1 MGAYNKGVNQSMWY
15 LAFDTATQYMSVA
28 ISNGN
33 SVVAEYTSS
42 SRKDHSSRL
51 MPAVEMV
58 MKEAGI
64 VPTDLRGII
73 VGKGPGSYTGL
84 RIGVS
89 TAKSLAWSLNIP
101 LVGASSLSLMARGA
115 KHYNGY
121 VVPFM
126 DARRGQVYTGLY
138 GMIDGVWTSIEED
151 RLVLMK
157 DWLQILQK
165 VNKPLFFVSHD
176 MEMYKEMIEQSYCVS
191 GTDSL
196 ACGIYQLSNISD
208 SYGRAGELVEL
219 GIQLLN
225 NHQHGDAKSFAPEYL
240 RLAEAEYNWL
250 QQQKTANE

>member
-1 MGAYNKGVNQSMWY
+1 MWY
-15 LAFDTATQYMSVA
+15 LAFDTATQFMTVA
-28 ISNGN
+28 ISDGK

-42 SRKDHSSRL
+42 SKKDHSSRL

-64 VPTDLRGII
+64 STTELQGII

-101 LVGASSLSLMARGA
+101 LVGVSSLSLIARSA
-115 KHYNGY
+115 KHFNGY

-138 GMIDGVWTSIEED
+138 GIIDGKWTAIEED

-157 DWLQILQK
+157 DWLQTLKQ

-176 MEMYKEMIEQSYCVS
+176 MEMYREMIE
-191 GTDSL
+191 G
-196 ACGIYQLSNISD
+196 YQLSNISD
-208 SYGRAGELVEL
+208 SYGRAGELIEL

-225 NHQHGDAKSFAPEYL
+225 SQQHDDAKSFAPEYL